1 MHDVVTYCEA
11 DTASTY
17 NLFVVVHNAK
27 IQEKID
33 YLYTKI
39 DSCEDL
45 ILRGMYARR
54 VLRLKSELICMKDMV
69 RGE

>member
-27 IQEKID
+27 IQEKMD
-33 YLYTKI
+33 YLYTKL
-39 DSCEDL
+39 DSCDDL
-45 ILRGMYARR
+45 SIMGIYAKRI
-54 VLRLKSELICMKDMV
+54 LRLKSELISMKDMI
-69 RGE
+69 RRE

>member
-1 MHDVVTYCEA
+1 MNDVVTYCEA
-11 DTASTY
+11 DTMSTY
-17 NLFVVVHNAK
+17 NLFVIMHNAK

-33 YLYTKI
+33 YLYTEL
-39 DSCEDL
+39 DSCDDL

-54 VLRLKSELICMKDMV
+54 VLRLKSELISMKNMV

>member
-1 MHDVVTYCEA
+1 MHDVVTYCEV

-33 YLYTKI
+33 LLYTKLN
-39 DSCEDL
+39 DCDDL
-45 ILRGMYARR
+45 SIMGIYEKRI
-54 VLRLKSELICMKDMV
+54 LRLKSELISMKDIV
-69 RGE
+69 RRE